1 MAGLFDFI
9 LNPLIQPLKQF
20 NHVPESALIV
30 AAGSLLLSLIS
41 MSANR
46 FLVDYKMMANYRRE
60 FSMWSQQVRKARK
73 EGDEKQLEKLM
84 RRQSAVMKMQSRAT
98 LEQFKTY
105 PVTLVPF
112 YLIYYAL
119 AGAFIGIIAYAPFAF
134 PFASITTSGEAS
146 QLSLFFWY
154 LVCSL
159 AISVP
164 LARIFGVASAFQ
176 MTPTGGGGGDTT
188 K

>member
-1 MAGLFDFI
+1 VAGFFDFI
-9 LNPLIQPLKQF
+9 LNPITEPLRQF

-30 AAGSLLLSLIS
+30 VGASLLLSLIS

-60 FSMWSQQVRKARK
+60 FSAWSQAVRKARK

-84 RRQSAVMKMQSRAT
+84 RRQSSVMKMQSRAT

-105 PVTLVPF
+105 PVTIVPF

-119 AGAFIGIIAYAPFAF
+119 AGAFPAIIAYAPFAF
-134 PFASITTSGEAS
+134 PFASVHPSGAAS
-146 QLSLFFWY
+146 QFSLFLFY
-154 LVCSL
+154 LVCSFT
-159 AISVP
+159 ISLP
-164 LARIFGVASAFQ
+164 LARIFGVASAFS
-176 MTPTGGGGGDTT
+176 MTPTGGTEPA

>member
-1 MAGLFDFI
+1 MGLFDFI
-9 LNPLIQPLKQF
+9 LIPLITPLRPY

-30 AAGSLLLSLIS
+30 AAGSLLLSVIS

-46 FLVDYKMMANYRRE
+46 FLVDYKMMANYRKE
-60 FSMWSQQVRKARK
+60 FSQWSQAVRKARK

-112 YLIYYAL
+112 YIIYYAL
-119 AGAFIGIIAYAPFAF
+119 AGAFTGIISYAPFAF
-134 PFASITTSGEAS
+134 PFASVTMSGEAS

-164 LARIFGVASAFQ
+164 LARIFGVSSAFQ
-176 MTPTGGGGGDTT
+176 MNPAGSDTT